1 MSIHHI
7 PYQETG
13 YYSKLICDYL
23 EQKDALKSFYGN
35 FPNLE
40 NFKEQIEQKQFAEEN
55 REVLVKAVR
64 NQYKNIDYI
73 FCFFS
78 KKCLY
83 LISTHKYYK
92 DKK

>member
-40 NFKEQIEQKQFAEEN
+40 NCKKVQKKIN
-55 REVLVKAVR
+55 
-64 NQYKNIDYI
+64 
-73 FCFFS
+73 
-78 KKCLY
+78 
-83 LISTHKYYK
+83 
-92 DKK
+92 